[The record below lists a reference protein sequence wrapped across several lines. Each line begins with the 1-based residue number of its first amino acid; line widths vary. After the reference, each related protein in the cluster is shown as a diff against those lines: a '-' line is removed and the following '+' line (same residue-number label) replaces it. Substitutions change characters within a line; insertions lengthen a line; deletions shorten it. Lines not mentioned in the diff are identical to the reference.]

1 MTMTITSKAF
11 ATPTP
16 EEQHAAAKELAI
28 KEMEERAKPKPQE
41 PPKPP
46 EKKPKKEA

>member
-1 MTMTITSKAF
+1 MTITSKGF
-11 ATPTP
+11 LQPTP

-28 KEMEERAKPKPQE
+28 KEMEERARVKSPE

-46 EKKPKKEA
+46 EKPKKEK

>member
-1 MTMTITSKAF
+1 MTITSKAF
-11 ATPTP
+11 APPTP
-16 EEQHAAAKELAI
+16 EEQHAAAKEIAI

-46 EKKPKKEA
+46 EKPKKEK